1 MEQISPEHLMPWY
14 RQFWPWF
21 LMALPAS
28 AVIASLYTVFI
39 AFMYQD
45 DLVVDNYY
53 KQGLAIN
60 QTLRQQQLAND
71 LGLAASAEWNMV
83 SNELKLTFSDVNP
96 IDAPLLKLTLVHATM
111 IELDQVVFLKK
122 EKTNNYTAK
131 IANFKSGKWHLILEP
146 VDAQWQ
152 IKTTVTLP
160 RSSWILVPD
169 M

>member
-1 MEQISPEHLMPWY
+1 MEQISQEHLTPWY

-28 AVIASLYTVFI
+28 AVIAGICTVFI
-39 AFMYQD
+39 AFMNQD

-60 QTLRQQQLAND
+60 QTLRQQQLASD
-71 LGLAASAEWNMV
+71 LGLAASADWDRV
-83 SNELKLTFSDVNP
+83 SNELKLTFSAVNP
-96 IDAPLLKLTLVHATM
+96 IDDPVLKLTLVHATM

-122 EKTNNYTAK
+122 EKTNSYSAT
-131 IANFKSGKWHLILEP
+131 IDNFKSGKWHLILEP

-160 RSSWILVPD
+160 RSNWILIPD
-169 M
+169 K